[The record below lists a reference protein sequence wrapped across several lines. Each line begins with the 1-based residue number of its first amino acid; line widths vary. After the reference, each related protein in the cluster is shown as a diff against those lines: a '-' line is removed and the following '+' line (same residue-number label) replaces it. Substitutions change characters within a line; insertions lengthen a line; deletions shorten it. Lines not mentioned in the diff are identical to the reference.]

1 MTDKEILDVVY
12 EVLKASQEADMGVD
26 TDQIVKEQ
34 ISFIKEERQRRE
46 QNVSLATKI
55 LKRLKKFKNDEQLS
69 PPPTKKVMEKDWFKK
84 LFNFFLTK
92 R

>member
-55 LKRLKKFKNDEQLS
+55 LKRLKKLKNE
-69 PPPTKKVMEKDWFKK
+69 
-84 LFNFFLTK
+84 
-92 R
+92 

>member
-12 EVLKASQEADMGVD
+12 EVLKASQEDDMGVD

-34 ISFIKEERQRRE
+34 ISFIKKERQRRE

-55 LKRLKKFKNDEQLS
+55 LKRLKKFKNE
-69 PPPTKKVMEKDWFKK
+69 
-84 LFNFFLTK
+84 
-92 R
+92 